1 MVSAD
6 APALTVRLG
15 AFDVVPPVVP
25 NTTVAVAAMFLVN
38 PPVPVKVKP
47 VAVAIDKTV
56 VAAVVLVSAMLPEPK
71 EIARVL
77 LLLELKIPV
86 LKVKLARSSV
96 PAVSVVVLVVSAVI
110 ASTSVTVPAA
120 VLTVVLPS
128 VLPTL
133 VTDAVARNV
142 GAREV
147 NVPPDD
153 KVKFWYMEIEPEA
166 VQLLPVNVNAL
177 NPVPLKVSA

>member
-6 APALTVRLG
+6 EPALTVRLG
-15 AFDVVPPVVP
+15 AFDVVPSVVP
-25 NTTVAVAAMFLVN
+25 NTIVAVAAMFLVK
-38 PPVPVKVKP
+38 PPVPVHVKF
-47 VAVAIDKTV
+47 VAVAIDNTV
-56 VAAVVLVSAMLPEPK
+56 VAAVVLVNAMLPEPK
-71 EIARVL
+71 VMARVDDPE
-77 LLLELKIPV
+77 ELKIPV
-86 LKVKLARSSV
+86 LKVKLASARV
-96 PAVSVVVLVVSAVI
+96 PAVSVVVFVVPAVI
-110 ASTSVTVPAA
+110 ASASVTVPAA

-133 VTDAVARNV
+133 VTDALSRNV

>member
-1 MVSAD
+1 MRVK
-6 APALTVRLG
+6 PPPL
-15 AFDVVPPVVP
+15 VVIVKLVAVDID
-25 NTTVAVAAMFLVN
+25 NTVA
-38 PPVPVKVKP
+38 
-47 VAVAIDKTV
+47 
-56 VAAVVLVSAMLPEPK
+56 AAVVLVSAMLPEPK

-77 LLLELKIPV
+77 LLLELKFPV
-86 LKVKLARSSV
+86 LKVKFASARV
-96 PAVSVVVLVVSAVI
+96 PAVRVVVFVIPVVI

-133 VTDAVARNV
+133 VTDALARNV
-142 GAREV
+142 GARAV